1 MKLRFSFF
9 LAVVF
14 LTVSCQRARLSPVVL
29 QSPSEDK
36 TTKPVEKTPTK
47 TASASGAKTTAKKT
61 TASKASGAGAGAGAG
76 TKTAD
81 KGDYRPS
88 VASEKPRT
96 TAVEHSSAKGES
108 KADRVA
114 EAARVAANKKRLA
127 AARRIQARKLA
138 AASLEA
144 GRQLLR
150 EEQNTAALRA
160 FREAVRLNSRSPEA
174 WIGIAYVC
182 ERNGN
187 TKDAVDA
194 FREAKRLWGM

>member
-9 LAVVF
+9 LAVVL

-29 QSPSEDK
+29 QSPSEDN
-36 TTKPVEKTPTK
+36 TAKPVAKAPSK

-61 TASKASGAGAGAGAG
+61 TGSKSGKAGV
-76 TKTAD
+76 KSAD
-81 KGDYRPS
+81 RGDFRPS
-88 VASEKPRT
+88 VSHDKPRAT
-96 TAVEHSSAKGES
+96 DTERSHPKVES
-108 KADRVA
+108 KADRLA
-114 EAARVAANKKRLA
+114 EAARLAANKKRLA
-127 AARRIQARKLA
+127 GARRVQARKLA

-150 EEQNTAALRA
+150 EEQNGAALRA
-160 FREAVRLNSRSPEA
+160 FKEAVRLNSHSPEA

-182 ERNGN
+182 ERSGN

>member
-9 LAVVF
+9 LAVVL

-29 QSPSEDK
+29 ESPSDDK
-36 TTKPVEKTPTK
+36 TSKPVATVAKKPSK
-47 TASASGAKTTAKKT
+47 TASGNASKRTANNASKPSGAV
-61 TASKASGAGAGAGAG
+61 GGVR
-76 TKTAD
+76 TAD
-81 KGDYRPS
+81 KSDDRTS
-88 VASEKPRT
+88 ASSEKPKT
-96 TAVEHSSAKGES
+96 TSGEHTVGRGES
-108 KADRVA
+108 KEDRLA
-114 EAARVAANKKRLA
+114 EAARLAAKKKRLA

-150 EEQNTAALRA
+150 EEQNGAALRA
-160 FREAVRLNSRSPEA
+160 FREAVRLNSHSPEA

-182 ERNGN
+182 ERSGN

>member
-1 MKLRFSFF
+1 MNEAPMKLRLSFL
-9 LAVVF
+9 LAVVL

-29 QSPSEDK
+29 QSPAEDK
-36 TTKPVEKTPTK
+36 TTKPLAKASSTGAATASSSKASKSKNTSKSSGSVAGMKPAASSEKPK
-47 TASASGAKTTAKKT
+47 TASG
-61 TASKASGAGAGAGAG
+61 
-76 TKTAD
+76 
-81 KGDYRPS
+81 
-88 VASEKPRT
+88 
-96 TAVEHSSAKGES
+96 EHSAPKVES
-108 KADRVA
+108 KEDRLA
-114 EAARVAANKKRLA
+114 EAARLAAKKKRLA
-127 AARRIQARKLA
+127 AARRAQAKKLA
-138 AASLEA
+138 SASLEA

-160 FREAVRLNSRSPEA
+160 FREAVRLNSHSPEA

>member
-36 TTKPVEKTPTK
+36 ASKPVEKAPIK

-61 TASKASGAGAGAGAG
+61 TATKTSGAGAGG
-76 TKTAD
+76 KTAEKSD
-81 KGDYRPS
+81 LRPS
-88 VASEKPRT
+88 VSSEKPKT
-96 TAVEHSSAKGES
+96 TAVEHSSAKGEN
-108 KADRVA
+108 KADRVV

-160 FREAVRLNSRSPEA
+160 FREAVRLNSHSPEA